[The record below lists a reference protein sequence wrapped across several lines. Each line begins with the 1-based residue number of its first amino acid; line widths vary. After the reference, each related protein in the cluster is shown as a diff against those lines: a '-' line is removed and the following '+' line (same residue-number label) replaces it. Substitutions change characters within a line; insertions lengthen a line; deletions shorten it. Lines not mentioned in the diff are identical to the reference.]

1 MEGLFNFIKERFS
14 AMPQWVQISTYISF
28 VVVFIYLLTAPRFLD
43 MRLVSNDY
51 GDEFPIGGAQVEVE
65 VSGRV
70 LTLLT
75 DTKGRFSVPV
85 STHHPLGS
93 YLFILSPD
101 SNSGKI
107 KEIKVPVS
115 NSYLER
121 SKIIYSKKTNTY
133 QIVPNGV
140 IENTHKLLA
149 AAAFINSAY
158 ANDDKPPANITA
170 RAQIESE
177 ILSALERITKIPV
190 EKIPLNVT
198 LNDLQ
203 LDNIDLSYISD
214 RLNKKYHI
222 DCLPDFLRSAIT
234 VQDLITIADSQYY
247 KNNPLQQAVNV
258 AIKKVQS
265 IGESVSDMPE
275 QIMKDYKVAKTLR
288 KAKKQDLAIQILE
301 KVVKQ
306 QPKFYSGWLNLALAY
321 EESGDNHKAEAAFLS
336 AIAIEQEKKLND
348 AAVYNAYGIFLVKLN
363 RYKEATQQFNKE
375 KQLKTLN
382 PELN

>member
-1 MEGLFNFIKERFS
+1 MDGLFNFIKERFS

-28 VVVFIYLLTAPRFLD
+28 VVVFLYLFTAPRFLD

-107 KEIKVPVS
+107 KEITVPVS

-133 QIVPNGV
+133 QIVPNGI
-140 IENTHKLLA
+140 IENTHKVLA
-149 AAAFINSAY
+149 TVALINSAY
-158 ANDDKPPANITA
+158 ADDNKPPVNNPPK
-170 RAQIESE
+170 AQIENE
-177 ILSALERITKIPV
+177 ILSALERVTKIPI

-198 LNDLQ
+198 LTDLQ

-222 DCLPDFLRSAIT
+222 DCLPDFLRSAMT
-234 VQDLITIADSQYY
+234 VQDLITIANHQYY
-247 KNNPLQQAVNV
+247 KNNPLPAVNL
-258 AIKKVQS
+258 AIKKVQAM
-265 IGESVSDMPE
+265 GESLSAMPE
-275 QIMKDYKVAKTLR
+275 QAMKDYKVAKSLR
-288 KAKKQDLAIQILE
+288 KSKKQDLAIQLLE

-306 QPKFYSGWLNLALAY
+306 QPKFYSAWLNLALAY
-321 EESGDNHKAEAAFLS
+321 DEAGDNSKAEAAFLS

-375 KQLKTLN
+375 KQLKMLN